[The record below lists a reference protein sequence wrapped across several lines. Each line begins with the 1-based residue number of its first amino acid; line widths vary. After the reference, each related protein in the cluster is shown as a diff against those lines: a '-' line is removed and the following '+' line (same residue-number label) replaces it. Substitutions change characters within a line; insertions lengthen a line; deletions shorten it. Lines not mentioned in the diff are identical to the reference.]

1 MLGLTY
7 RTWLRRRHDQGVRPG
22 FPILRMRTITWHP
35 VKRPKPPKI
44 RRPPRAIDLWRLRPA
59 TGYQEISRIHK
70 MGKPLRRP
78 LGGPILL
85 SDPRDSDARRTSALR
100 QKLPL
105 RISARRDCALS
116 RGRPFRSPCR
126 ASENSSWGGPQNEA
140 SWPAST
146 RASTICRREL
156 LPLGPAPWQITS
168 NPWGYTGKP
177 GRAKRPYFTGL
188 SRSHFKVA
196 EREGFSP
203 PIIGRSFGNHHPFT
217 HSPKADCSP
226 HQYRFGAI
234 RVVSAN

>member
-85 SDPRDSDARRTSALR
+85 SDPRDSEGDVRPLCADIVAKVLLR
-100 QKLPL
+100 
-105 RISARRDCALS
+105 
-116 RGRPFRSPCR
+116 
-126 ASENSSWGGPQNEA
+126 GG
-140 SWPAST
+140 T
-146 RASTICRREL
+146 
-156 LPLGPAPWQITS
+156 QI
-168 NPWGYTGKP
+168 
-177 GRAKRPYFTGL
+177 L
-188 SRSHFKVA
+188 
-196 EREGFSP
+196 
-203 PIIGRSFGNHHPFT
+203 
-217 HSPKADCSP
+217 
-226 HQYRFGAI
+226 
-234 RVVSAN
+234 